1 MERKKILNV
10 IEVLFQM
17 LKNKVLL
24 LKAPSDDKVVDP
36 YQDEL
41 EKAGF
46 NAIMIPVIQFNF
58 VRTSELIEKLTN
70 PSRYIGMV
78 LTSKRA
84 VEAVKIVSILQSEI
98 FLTVSLRRHVLT
110 MIYWI
115 CGETFLS
122 MWLVK
127 LPVMLLRFNLKKS
140 YLF

>member
-1 MERKKILNV
+1 
-10 IEVLFQM
+10 M

-24 LKAPSDDKVVDP
+24 LKAPSDDKAVDP

-46 NAIMIPVIQFNF
+46 NTSLIPVIQFNF
-58 VRTSELIEKLTN
+58 VRASELIEKLRN

-110 MIYWI
+110 MIY
-115 CGETFLS
+115 
-122 MWLVK
+122 
-127 LPVMLLRFNLKKS
+127 
-140 YLF
+140 

>member
-1 MERKKILNV
+1 LLDSLLQE
-10 IEVLFQM
+10 M

-24 LKAPSDDKVVDP
+24 LKAPSDDKIVDP

-46 NAIMIPVIQFNF
+46 NASLIPVIQFHF
-58 VRTSELIEKLTN
+58 VRTSELMEKLKT
-70 PSRYIGMV
+70 PSKYIGMV

-110 MIYWI
+110 MIY
-115 CGETFLS
+115 
-122 MWLVK
+122 
-127 LPVMLLRFNLKKS
+127 
-140 YLF
+140 